1 MNKGQSQL
9 RIHILHFVRRNAARI
24 KVCAGIA
31 GVVAFLAFGF
41 FGTANAQNG
50 ELIVQNST
58 NEATPVLSTN
68 KSDSSEQGSLSD
80 NSISQTN
87 EKKLCV
93 YVCGQVS
100 APGVY
105 YVADGARVCDV
116 IESAQGFLDNAS
128 VESINLARL
137 VSDGEQIVVPS
148 IDQTQTASAGEIGS
162 AQSSSSSSSKLINVN
177 TASSTELEQI
187 PGIGQAYA
195 ERIISYR
202 TENGFF
208 KSVDELTNVS
218 GIGDKRLE
226 GMRDYICV

>member
-1 MNKGQSQL
+1 MSNSTCQL
-9 RIHILHFVRRNAARI
+9 RSQALHFIRRNAARI
-24 KVCAGIA
+24 KVFAGITC
-31 GVVAFLAFGF
+31 VLALLGFGF
-41 FGTANAQNG
+41 FGTANAQNS
-50 ELIVQNST
+50 ELIVQSST
-58 NEATPVLSTN
+58 NDTAQVANTSESNSLEQDALTQNNTN
-68 KSDSSEQGSLSD
+68 H
-80 NSISQTN
+80 TN
-87 EKKLCV
+87 EKKICV

-100 APGVY
+100 VPGVY
-105 YVADGARVCDV
+105 YVEDGARVCDV
-116 IESAQGFLDNAS
+116 IESAQGLLDSAS
-128 VESINLARL
+128 IESVNLARL

-148 IDQTQTASAGEIGS
+148 IDQTLTVASSEAGS
-162 AQSSSSSSSKLINVN
+162 SQSSSSSNPKLININ
-177 TASSTELEQI
+177 TASSSELEEI